1 MWRCIAIFEIGT
13 DIIEI
18 DRIRA
23 ACEKNERFLYK
34 VFTERER
41 ELFNAKSNKYQ
52 TIAGNFAAKEAVVK
66 AVGTGFRSFNAT
78 DFEILRDEL
87 GNPVVS
93 VGDKLGSIMRDR
105 GIKQIKVSV
114 SHCKDYA
121 TATAIAY

>member
-23 ACEKNERFLYK
+23 ACEKNERFLSK

-93 VGDKLGSIMRDR
+93 AGDKLGSIMRDR
-105 GIKQIKVSV
+105 GIKQIKVSI